1 MKTKLLSLLI
11 VAVLPFLSCQK
22 DTDDTT
28 VNKQPT
34 PTPAMYYIEGKVDG
48 VLYRAEYRC
57 EYNGCDM
64 VTGNYSDFMET
75 ITMQRTMSK
84 TSDIGWDIHIRDVA
98 LDALPVPS
106 TIYAT
111 NYSGQPSIDLS
122 FYTGEWQS
130 DNNFTSDPVVLGE
143 KSFELTLTSKAGD
156 VMEGTFSGQLRNG
169 SDTELTKTVTEGKFK
184 IKLIRI

>member
-1 MKTKLLSLLI
+1 MKTKILSLL
-11 VAVLPFLSCQK
+11 VLAVLPFLSCQK
-22 DTDDTT
+22 DNDTT

-34 PTPAMYYIEGKVDG
+34 PTQAIYYIEGKVDG
-48 VLYRAEYRC
+48 VMYRAEYVC

-64 VTGNYSDFMET
+64 VAGNYSDFMET
-75 ITMQRTMSK
+75 VTMQRTMSK
-84 TSDIGWDIHIRDVA
+84 TNDIGWDIRIGDVD

-111 NYSGQPSIDLS
+111 NMSGQPYLDLS
-122 FYTGEWQS
+122 FYAGEWSS
-130 DNNFTSDPVVLGE
+130 DNNYLADPVVLGE
-143 KSFELTLTSKAGD
+143 NSFELNLTSKAGD

-169 SDTELTKTVTEGKFK
+169 SDTELTKTVTDGKFK